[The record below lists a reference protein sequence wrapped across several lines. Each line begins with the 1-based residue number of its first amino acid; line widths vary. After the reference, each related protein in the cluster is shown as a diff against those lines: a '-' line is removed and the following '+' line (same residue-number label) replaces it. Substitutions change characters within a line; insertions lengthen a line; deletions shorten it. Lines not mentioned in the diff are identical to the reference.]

1 VGDLGLDPETALQ
14 LLRILLRGAAYFFGG
29 FALLGFSAYVVF
41 LCLELFASQPHA
53 KATIVEVPQP
63 VACGSLVEQAPD
75 LVPTETPT
83 LVEEAAVTE
92 GEGAC
97 KG

>member
-1 VGDLGLDPETALQ
+1 MGDLGLDPETVLQ
-14 LLRILLRGAAYFFGG
+14 LIRILLRGAAYFFGG

-53 KATIVEVPQP
+53 KATIVEVPRP
-63 VACGSLVEQAPD
+63 VGCCSLVEQAHDP
-75 LVPTETPT
+75 VPTETPT
-83 LVEEAAVTE
+83 LLEEAEATE
-92 GEGAC
+92 GESAC